1 MAVSN
6 VRLPRLLPTVG
17 AQEYERLNPEFVSA
31 QLNLQPPST
40 ARMQLPEGSPTV
52 RVRNLVELFDL
63 HGSLGLFRVTSVSTD
78 YGKGQSVE
86 MRHSIATLSDDLTDA
101 ERTLRGSIRS
111 IVNTILGMQT
121 IKLWTLGD
129 VEISGSGYELQV
141 DRHTLLEAL
150 IEAVK
155 LVDDYGIFPEQNGDV
170 WKIHI
175 RKLPTTPSCECRL
188 TRNADSVTIDMD
200 DHELCTRVYSEELPG
215 GYLDSPLTEWGRVAR
230 TLDIPAGVTDA
241 QALKYA
247 NAYLRQYEHPAIAIK
262 ISAIALAD
270 LTGEQWDSFQLG
282 GMCRVALPEWEVVQ
296 EKRIITIDY
305 TDLVY
310 SPSVTHLQLSAPERR
325 IEEILVK
332 TSKGAGGAGKTSNKN
347 GQEIQTLDMLLL
359 QLDTRLKALENLDV
373 LTPSRLAVHTGV
385 VSGSWGQFGNLRLN
399 GSDVHL
405 TKVKATDGK
414 TYSALVIGSGTTG

>member
-63 HGSLGLFRVTSVSTD
+63 HGSLGLFRVTSVSTE
-78 YGKGQSVE
+78 YGSGQAVE
-86 MRHSIATLSDDLTDA
+86 MRHSIATLADDLTDA

-121 IKLWTLGD
+121 IKLWALGD

-141 DRHTLLEAL
+141 DRHTLL
-150 IEAVK
+150 EAVK

-230 TLDIPAGVTDA
+230 TLDIPAGATDA
-241 QALKYA
+241 QALRYA

-305 TDLVY
+305 TDLVH

-399 GSDVHL
+399 GSDVR
-405 TKVKATDGK
+405 TQKVKGTDGLNY
-414 TYSALVIGSGTTG
+414 TALVIGSGTTG